1 MITTTARATKTVLI
15 VDDDQAIVRLLKEA
29 LGLFRHQHAYKIET
43 AGDGADA
50 LAALHRDQF
59 DLVLLDMYMPRMT
72 GLELLAQ
79 MRHLKLQTP
88 VLMLTGN
95 DDTRTA
101 ADALASG
108 TGNDDTRTA
117 ADALASGIFAYIP
130 KPFDLQHLEH
140 LVSLAVSSHSTATS
154 SASGG

>member
-43 AGDGADA
+43 AGDGGDA

-59 DLVLLDMYMPRMT
+59 DLVLLDMNMPRMT

-79 MRHLKLQTP
+79 MRHLTLQTP
-88 VLMLTGN
+88 VLLLSGH
-95 DDTRTA
+95 DDARTE
-101 ADALASG
+101 ADA
-108 TGNDDTRTA
+108 
-117 ADALASGIFAYIP
+117 FACVT
-130 KPFDLQHLEH
+130 F
-140 LVSLAVSSHSTATS
+140 A
-154 SASGG
+154 

>member
-1 MITTTARATKTVLI
+1 MITTTARATKTILI
-15 VDDDQAIVRLLKEA
+15 VDDDQAIVRMLKEA

-108 TGNDDTRTA
+108 
-117 ADALASGIFAYIP
+117 IFAYIP

-140 LVSLAVSSHSTATS
+140 LVSLAVSSRSTATS
-154 SASGG
+154 

>member
-15 VDDDQAIVRLLKEA
+15 VDDDQAIVRMLKEA

-95 DDTRTA
+95 DDA
-101 ADALASG
+101 
-108 TGNDDTRTA
+108 RTA

-140 LVSLAVSSHSTATS
+140 LVSLALSSRSATAS
-154 SASGG
+154 

>member
-1 MITTTARATKTVLI
+1 MITSTARATKTVLI
-15 VDDDQAIVRLLKEA
+15 VDDDQAIVRMLKEA

-108 TGNDDTRTA
+108 
-117 ADALASGIFAYIP
+117 IFAYIP

-140 LVSLAVSSHSTATS
+140 LVSLAVSSRSPA
-154 SASGG
+154 ASR

>member
-1 MITTTARATKTVLI
+1 MITTITARATKTILI
-15 VDDDQAIVRLLKEA
+15 VDDDQAIVRMLKEA
-29 LGLFRHQHAYKIET
+29 VGLFRHQHAYKIET

-50 LAALHRDQF
+50 LAALHRDHF

-95 DDTRTA
+95 DDA
-101 ADALASG
+101 
-108 TGNDDTRTA
+108 RTA

-140 LVSLAVSSHSTATS
+140 LVSLAVSSRSPATS
-154 SASGG
+154 

>member
-15 VDDDQAIVRLLKEA
+15 VDDDKAIVRLLREA

-108 TGNDDTRTA
+108 
-117 ADALASGIFAYIP
+117 IFAYIP

-140 LVSLAVSSHSTATS
+140 LVSLAVSSRSPATS
-154 SASGG
+154 

>member
-95 DDTRTA
+95 DDA
-101 ADALASG
+101 
-108 TGNDDTRTA
+108 RTA

-154 SASGG
+154 

>member
-15 VDDDQAIVRLLKEA
+15 VDDDQAIVRMLKEA
-29 LGLFRHQHAYKIET
+29 LGLFRHQHAYKVET

-50 LAALHRDQF
+50 LAALCRDQF

-95 DDTRTA
+95 DDA
-101 ADALASG
+101 
-108 TGNDDTRTA
+108 RTA

-140 LVSLAVSSHSTATS
+140 LVSLAVSSHSPATS
-154 SASGG
+154 

>member
-15 VDDDQAIVRLLKEA
+15 VDDDQAIVRMLKEA

-95 DDTRTA
+95 DDA
-101 ADALASG
+101 
-108 TGNDDTRTA
+108 RTA

-140 LVSLAVSSHSTATS
+140 LVSLALSSRSAATS
-154 SASGG
+154 

>member
-108 TGNDDTRTA
+108 
-117 ADALASGIFAYIP
+117 IFACIP

-154 SASGG
+154 

>member
-15 VDDDQAIVRLLKEA
+15 VDDDQAIVRMLKEA

-50 LAALHRDQF
+50 LAALHRDHF

-79 MRHLKLQTP
+79 MRHLKLQMP
-88 VLMLTGN
+88 VLML
-95 DDTRTA
+95 
-101 ADALASG
+101 

-140 LVSLAVSSHSTATS
+140 LVSLAVSSRSTA
-154 SASGG
+154 AS

>member
-15 VDDDQAIVRLLKEA
+15 VDDDQAIVRMLKEA

-50 LAALHRDQF
+50 LAALHRDHF

-79 MRHLKLQTP
+79 MRHLKLQMP
-88 VLMLTGN
+88 VLML
-95 DDTRTA
+95 
-101 ADALASG
+101 

-140 LVSLAVSSHSTATS
+140 LVSLAVSSRSTA
-154 SASGG
+154 AIR

>member
-108 TGNDDTRTA
+108 
-117 ADALASGIFAYIP
+117 IFAYIP

-140 LVSLAVSSHSTATS
+140 LVSLAVSSHSTT
-154 SASGG
+154 AS

>member
-15 VDDDQAIVRLLKEA
+15 VDDDQAIVRMLKEA
-29 LGLFRHQHAYKIET
+29 LGLFRHQHDYKIET

-101 ADALASG
+101 ADALAG
-108 TGNDDTRTA
+108 
-117 ADALASGIFAYIP
+117 GIFAYIP

-140 LVSLAVSSHSTATS
+140 LVSLAVSSRSTA
-154 SASGG
+154 AIR

>member
-1 MITTTARATKTVLI
+1 MITTTARATKTILI
-15 VDDDQAIVRLLKEA
+15 VDDDQAIVRMLKEA

-50 LAALHRDQF
+50 LAALHRDHF

-95 DDTRTA
+95 DDPRTA
-101 ADALASG
+101 ADALAG
-108 TGNDDTRTA
+108 
-117 ADALASGIFAYIP
+117 GIFAYIP

-140 LVSLAVSSHSTATS
+140 LVSLAVSSRSTATS
-154 SASGG
+154 

>member
-15 VDDDQAIVRLLKEA
+15 VDDDKAIVRLLREA

-50 LAALHRDQF
+50 LAALHRDHF

-95 DDTRTA
+95 DDA
-101 ADALASG
+101 
-108 TGNDDTRTA
+108 RTA

-140 LVSLAVSSHSTATS
+140 LVSLAVSSRSPATS
-154 SASGG
+154 